1 MGGINVFDWSTN
13 QNASKNLYC
22 RILKNKM
29 CLKKTSLIKKYK
41 KVKTKTKTKTIMRES
56 KKYTNLLIQFLWLR
70 IIHSNYFGNLIVND
84 NVHVISNI

>member
-1 MGGINVFDWSTN
+1 MGGINAFDWSTN

-22 RILKNKM
+22 RISKNKVFE
-29 CLKKTSLIKKYK
+29 KDFSNKKYK
-41 KVKTKTKTKTIMRES
+41 KVKKKTIMRES

-70 IIHSNYFGNLIVND
+70 IIHSNYFGNFIVND